1 MIKGAAIAA
10 GVLLIVVQVDEHYYS
25 GFYTDGVLAM
35 FHQIRDSFGWYK
47 TAGASF
53 SRRPLHAQI
62 AVDMDLNSLGLSSS
76 VLVVER
82 R

>member
-35 FHQIRDSFGWYK
+35 FHQIRDFS
-47 TAGASF
+47 AGIK
-53 SRRPLHAQI
+53 PLGHPS
-62 AVDMDLNSLGLSSS
+62 VGGLYMRK
-76 VLVVER
+76 LR
-82 R
+82 WTWI